1 MENISKTCPDCNTEN
16 IVVSKQ
22 SRGQE
27 YIKFICRHC
36 GKEYILV
43 AHTQH
48 YPRRRNTL
56 QE

>member
-1 MENISKTCPDCNTEN
+1 MENINKTCPDCNTEN